1 MTSKN
6 TTEWNAFTK
15 GDNMVPTTYN
25 SDGSV
30 LSQGTKCGL
39 ENAPGLT
46 GERAALASSLNN
58 LSQFT
63 DNGSPSYIPKTLYN
77 YYQRLKNSLF
87 ENKTQLLDSLTE
99 LDQSRKGVE
108 DWSGEQGEQL
118 DALIEDR
125 ELNMESQSYKHI
137 MWSILAILIII
148 AIIKLVKYLGG
159 GGKIADIVKIPE
171 AISEKVADATA
182 AVTAPAAAAAAST

>member
-1 MTSKN
+1 M
-6 TTEWNAFTK
+6 
-15 GDNMVPTTYN
+15 
-25 SDGSV
+25 
-30 LSQGTKCGL
+30 
-39 ENAPGLT
+39 
-46 GERAALASSLNN
+46 
-58 LSQFT
+58 
-63 DNGSPSYIPKTLYN
+63 
-77 YYQRLKNSLF
+77 
-87 ENKTQLLDSLTE
+87 LDSLTE